1 MVSGVEPSEANQ
13 NSLTFPFWCVCLTKS
28 EPFLNGT
35 NAPRSA
41 RFARTANQKISFLSF
56 SALRRGVKG
65 GAAQKMERKFLVC
78 SAASV
83 SEKSIFRIALLVA
96 LFSIFAAARGVS
108 FQRLVGSLDVF
119 LVDSN

>member
-1 MVSGVEPSEANQ
+1 MVGDAGIEPILSE
-13 NSLTFPFWCVCLTKS
+13 
-28 EPFLNGT
+28 T

-41 RFARTANQKISFLSF
+41 RFARTENQKIFFLSF
-56 SALRRGVKG
+56 FALRRGVKG

-78 SAASV
+78 SAASA
-83 SEKSIFRIALLVA
+83 SEKSIFRIAISVA

-108 FQRLVGSLDVF
+108 IQRLVNSLDIF